1 VRNADVLVIGA
12 GVVGAF
18 HAYHAAQRGYSVLLA
33 ERNPWPNDAST
44 RNFGI
49 IARSIVEPGSLWA
62 NYARDTRETY
72 EAIQREHDITVR
84 KTGSLYLAST
94 TLERAVLTEYA
105 GSAANRDECTF
116 IEGAEAVARY
126 PFLEPEYCQGAL
138 LFPHDLGLDPRLM
151 LRQLIPFLEQTGRVT
166 YLPRTTITHLEVR
179 GDRCHARDAARN
191 TFEAAHAFVC
201 GGANRHLLF
210 PELFTD
216 DLARVCK
223 LQMLRTV
230 PQGDFRLPHPILSG
244 LSLRR
249 YPAFRSCPSHTAMC
263 AEPVEEELTAFDIHL
278 LIKQEADGTV
288 VIGDSHEYRPAGQA
302 ADLEERTNPAITEAI
317 LRYAQRMIRLP
328 SWRVEA
334 GWNGYY
340 LVPKEEDSLPRTIDE
355 HIHFAAAIGGRGMTV
370 GPGYAR
376 QSIERVLG

>member
-1 VRNADVLVIGA
+1 VRNADVLVVGA

-49 IARSIVEPGSLWA
+49 IARSIVEPGSVWDDC
-62 NYARDTRETY
+62 ARDTRETY
-72 EAIQREHDITVR
+72 EAIRREHDSTVR
-84 KTGSLYLAST
+84 TTGSLYLAST
-94 TLERAVLTEYA
+94 ALERAVLTEYA
-105 GSAANRDECTF
+105 GSPANEEHCTF
-116 IEGAEAVARY
+116 VEGTEAVARY
-126 PFLEPEYCQGAL
+126 PFLEPEYCRGAL

-151 LRQLIPFLEQTGRVT
+151 LRRLIPFLEQTGRVT
-166 YLPRTTITHLEVR
+166 YLPSTTITQLEVR
-179 GDRCHARDAARN
+179 GDHCHARDAAGN
-191 TFEAAHAFVC
+191 TYEAAHAFVC
-201 GGANRHLLF
+201 GGAERRILF
-210 PELFTD
+210 PARFADET
-216 DLARVCK
+216 ARVCK

-230 PQGDFRLPHPILSG
+230 SQADFHLPHPVLSG

-249 YPAFRSCPSHTAMC
+249 YPAFRSCPSHAAMC
-263 AEPVEEELTAFDIHL
+263 AEPLEEELTTFDIHL

-317 LRYAQRMIRLP
+317 LRYAQRMLRLP

-340 LVPKEEDSLPRTIDE
+340 LIAKEQDSLPRTIE
-355 HIHFAAAIGGRGMTV
+355 GRMHFAAAIGGRGMTV

-376 QSIERVLG
+376 RSIQHVLD

>member
-1 VRNADVLVIGA
+1 MRSADVLVVGA

-18 HAYHAAQRGYSVLLA
+18 HAYHAAQQGYSVLLA
-33 ERNPWPNDAST
+33 ERNPWPNDASM

-49 IARSIVEPGSLWA
+49 IARSIVEPGSVWDD
-62 NYARDTRETY
+62 YARDTRDIY
-72 EAIQREHDITVR
+72 RAIQREHDITVR
-84 KTGSLYLAST
+84 ETGSLYLAST
-94 TLERAVLTEYA
+94 TLERAVLAEYA
-105 GSAANRDECTF
+105 TQADKAECMF
-116 IEGAEAVARY
+116 IEGSEAVARY
-126 PFLEPEYCQGAL
+126 PFLEPEYCRGAL

-151 LRQLIPFLEQTGRVT
+151 LQQLIPFLERTGRVT
-166 YLPRTTITHLEVR
+166 YLPRTTITHLEVSGGHCR
-179 GDRCHARDAARN
+179 AHDAAGN
-191 TFEAAHAFVC
+191 PFEAAHVFVC
-201 GGANRHLLF
+201 GGAERRILF

-216 DLARVCK
+216 DAMRICK

-230 PQGDFRLPHPILSG
+230 PQVDFRLPHPVLSG

-249 YPAFRSCPSHTAMC
+249 YPAFKSCPSHAAMC

-278 LIKQEADGTV
+278 LIKQETDGTV
-288 VIGDSHEYRPAGQA
+288 VIGDSHEYRSPSQA

-317 LRYAQRMIRLP
+317 LRYARRMLRLP

-340 LVPKEEDSLPRTIDE
+340 LVPKEQDSPPQTIGGR
-355 HIHFAAAIGGRGMTV
+355 IHLAAPIGGRGMTV

-376 QSIERVLG
+376 RSIERALA